1 MAKKTY
7 VYDITMSNGEV
18 FKNVQMKKSIKVLY
32 AGITDLFITVENEKG
47 QTVELMRN
55 QIIKA
60 ELVEIKE

>member
-1 MAKKTY
+1 MAKKIY

-55 QIIKA
+55 QMIKA